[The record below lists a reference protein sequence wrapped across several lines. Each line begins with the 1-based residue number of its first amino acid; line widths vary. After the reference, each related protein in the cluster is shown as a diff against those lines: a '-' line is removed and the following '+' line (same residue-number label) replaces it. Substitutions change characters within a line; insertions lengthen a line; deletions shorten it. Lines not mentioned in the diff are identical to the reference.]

1 MEEMRSRLSEFLS
14 TVFVFTVKHSLALK
28 EQLTQKMKHSAHY
41 LLALIIHR
49 LMKRWVKKPR
59 LELHHVKNELHSEV
73 SRLQMCRNEEH
84 WSQK

>member
-28 EQLTQKMKHSAHY
+28 EQLTQKMKHSARY

-49 LMKRWVKKPR
+49 LMKRRVKTPKFKDLFPPS
-59 LELHHVKNELHSEV
+59 LPGHPFNPIKLHQV
-73 SRLQMCRNEEH
+73 
-84 WSQK
+84 